1 MLWGSIE
8 ASVANGDL
16 AKGTSE
22 DSWAAIGTSASDQIV
37 CQWTNAYSSSKV
49 WSFDFVSVSDYF
61 GGAPDTTSND
71 VSGSGGSSA
80 GSDWDIDCWFTR
92 PAYNTADPTED
103 LSLVGDLAS
112 VPVSWVQGGSFG
124 DMTEGVLTGSVI
136 DLDYVTQEP
145 ESTGD
150 DTLADEVA
158 EEEEVM
164 ESSMLL
170 SASVA
175 TIAVVASLA

>member
-1 MLWGSIE
+1 
-8 ASVANGDL
+8 
-16 AKGTSE
+16 
-22 DSWAAIGTSASDQIV
+22 
-37 CQWTNAYSSSKV
+37 
-49 WSFDFVSVSDYF
+49 
-61 GGAPDTTSND
+61 
-71 VSGSGGSSA
+71 
-80 GSDWDIDCWFTR
+80 
-92 PAYNTADPTED
+92 
-103 LSLVGDLAS
+103 
-112 VPVSWVQGGSFG
+112 
-124 DMTEGVLTGSVI
+124 MTEGVLTGSVI